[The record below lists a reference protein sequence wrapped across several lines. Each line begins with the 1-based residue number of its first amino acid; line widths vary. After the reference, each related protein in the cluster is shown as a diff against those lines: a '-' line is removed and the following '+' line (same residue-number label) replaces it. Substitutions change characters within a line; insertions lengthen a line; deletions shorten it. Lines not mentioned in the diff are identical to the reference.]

1 MSEVS
6 PHKSVTEEPSLILP
20 ADPRASW
27 LAHGE
32 AIAAAIDR
40 VRESGRYILG
50 PEVEAFEREWAAYAG
65 CGFCVGVANG
75 TDALELA
82 LRAAGVGAGD
92 VVLTAANTVTATI
105 AAIDRVGATI
115 ALGDIDPAN
124 FTLSVPALTDWLQ
137 SADAPAVRAIVPVH
151 LYGQPADMP
160 ALSALARE
168 HGFLIVEDCAQAHG
182 AQVGN
187 RKAGEW
193 GIAGAFSFYPTKNLG
208 ALGDGGAVVTN
219 DPDLAARVRSLRQYG
234 WRERYVA
241 FEPGFNSRLDE
252 LQAAVLRVKLAALDE
267 ENARRAAIAA
277 RYRAEL
283 SGVENL
289 TLPQEVA
296 GSETVW
302 HQFVVRHPDRA
313 ALQRHLEQ
321 QRVIAGVLYPEP
333 VHEQPAYR
341 ERVLKPPAGLG
352 EAERAC
358 RELLC
363 LPVHPHLGD
372 DDVSRVVGAV
382 RSFGG

>member
-1 MSEVS
+1 MSEIS
-6 PHKSVTEEPSLILP
+6 PAGSVAEKRPLILP

-27 LAHGE
+27 LAHAD
-32 AIAAAIDR
+32 AISAAIER
-40 VRESGRYILG
+40 ALQSGRYILG
-50 PEVEAFEREWAAYAG
+50 PEVEAFEREWAAYVG

-82 LRAAGVGAGD
+82 LRGAGIGDGD
-92 VVLTAANTVTATI
+92 VVVTAANTVTATI
-105 AAIDRVGATI
+105 AAIQRAGATV
-115 ALGDIDPAN
+115 ALADIDPAT
-124 FTLSVPALTDWLQ
+124 FTLSVPALADWLE
-137 SADAPAVRAIVPVH
+137 SGKAPPIRAIVPVH
-151 LYGQPADMP
+151 LYGQPANMP
-160 ALSALARE
+160 ALGALARE
-168 HGFLIVEDCAQAHG
+168 HGLILVEDCAQAHG
-182 AQVGN
+182 ARIGN
-187 RKAGEW
+187 RKAGGW
-193 GIAGAFSFYPTKNLG
+193 GAASAFSFYPTKNLG

-219 DPDLAARVRSLRQYG
+219 DPDLAARARSLRQYG

-252 LQAAVLRVKLAALDE
+252 LQAAVLRVKLGALDE

-283 SGVENL
+283 SDIGNL
-289 TLPQEVA
+289 TLPREVA
-296 GSETVW
+296 GSEAVW

-313 ALQRHLEQ
+313 GLQSHLER

-341 ERVLKPPAGLG
+341 EEVLVPPAGLG

-372 DDVSRVVGAV
+372 DDVARVVAAV